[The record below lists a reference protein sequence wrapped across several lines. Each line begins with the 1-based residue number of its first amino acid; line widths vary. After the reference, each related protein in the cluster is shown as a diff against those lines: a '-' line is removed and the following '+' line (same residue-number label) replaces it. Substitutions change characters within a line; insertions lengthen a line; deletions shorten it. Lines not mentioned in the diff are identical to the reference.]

1 MKHRT
6 VRQVPIHGRPR
17 GHRRTRSEPNQ
28 LQQKWSTLEEEASG
42 IMIPQQSAT
51 KSERGQ
57 VARQHHGFVSLN
69 PKALFASSCI
79 EQALEVP
86 WHTVVLAGAWSE

>member
-1 MKHRT
+1 
-6 VRQVPIHGRPR
+6 
-17 GHRRTRSEPNQ
+17 
-28 LQQKWSTLEEEASG
+28 
-42 IMIPQQSAT
+42 MIPQQSAT

-57 VARQHHGFVSLN
+57 VTHQHHGFVSLN

-86 WHTVVLAGAWSE
+86 WHTVVLAGARSERAESLEASQNIDEQRTGAPRIE